1 MTKLAKVVVV
11 VDDNAGILKS
21 VARFLIVHGFEV
33 RMFNSAEALIDSGD
47 VEAATCLLLDINLG
61 TGMSGIDLQRLLA
74 ESGSK
79 CPVIFMTA
87 TDDNTT
93 LNKAVAAGC
102 VACLQKPFEP
112 KLLLDTIKNALA

>member
-21 VARFLIVHGFEV
+21 VARFLSVHGFEV

-61 TGMSGIDLQRLLA
+61 TGMSGIDLQQLLA
-74 ESGSK
+74 ASRLW
-79 CPVIFMTA
+79 CRRLCDRP
-87 TDDNTT
+87 
-93 LNKAVAAGC
+93 
-102 VACLQKPFEP
+102 
-112 KLLLDTIKNALA
+112 